1 MEAYEYHKERLQ
13 VIKYIR
19 YYIINRSSLK
29 QYLNKFSEIKSN
41 SELFKY
47 TIEKIIKKKLQ
58 NLSFNTR
65 LTYISS
71 ISRLASYKLH
81 IGISMQ
87 IFLSCSCSLFDIRTI
102 SIHYYDPTI
111 NNTLPSYHN
120 CTNITSILILI
131 YAFIKCFP

>member
-47 TIEKIIKKKLQ
+47 TIEKMIKKNYRTFLLIFFEIGKL
-58 NLSFNTR
+58 
-65 LTYISS
+65 
-71 ISRLASYKLH
+71 
-81 IGISMQ
+81 
-87 IFLSCSCSLFDIRTI
+87 
-102 SIHYYDPTI
+102 
-111 NNTLPSYHN
+111 
-120 CTNITSILILI
+120 
-131 YAFIKCFP
+131 